1 MRCLLPLFKDHGR
14 NIWFDPDGT
23 YSFGT
28 ISLGDDV
35 FLGVAPTLT
44 ASRSIRIGNKVM
56 FGPHVTVLGGNHN
69 TGEIGR
75 FMFDVKEKRSFDDPG
90 VDIEDDVWVGASATI
105 LPGVSVGRGAIV
117 AAGSVVTKN
126 VPPYAVV
133 AGCPARIVKFRWNVA
148 GIVQH
153 EERLYPQ
160 ELCLSEDELISA
172 RESVDAGKR

>member
-1 MRCLLPLFKDHGR
+1 MYCLLPLFRKHGR
-14 NIWFDPDGT
+14 NVWFDPDGT

-28 ISLGDDV
+28 ISLGEDV

-44 ASRSIRIGNKVM
+44 AAGFIRIGNKVM

-69 TGEIGR
+69 TGAIGR
-75 FMFDVKEKRSFDDPG
+75 FMYDVMEKRPFDDPG
-90 VDIEDDVWVGASATI
+90 VVIEDDVWVGASATI
-105 LPGVSVGRGAIV
+105 LPGVRVGRGAIV

-153 EERLYPQ
+153 EQILYSP
-160 ELCLSEDELISA
+160 ESCISEDELNSA
-172 RESVDAGKR
+172 REALDSG